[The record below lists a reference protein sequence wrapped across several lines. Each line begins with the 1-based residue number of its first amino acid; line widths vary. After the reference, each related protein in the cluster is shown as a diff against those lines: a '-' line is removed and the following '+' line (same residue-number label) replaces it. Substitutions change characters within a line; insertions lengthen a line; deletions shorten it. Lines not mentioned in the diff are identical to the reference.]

1 MPVATQNKI
10 TRSCG
15 LSVVV
20 GLSIT
25 YPSPAPWEGCDR
37 RLTRRRREGDVLL
50 SALQRQNNAEQNAL
64 VWTHLPWSADVSAT
78 IGRDHIV
85 DLVVGNRRPRTVHFN
100 FVMVANHAALGR
112 PTIHQV
118 AARASAIISFEFR
131 VEVAMPFIV
140 AYPVVSFLR
149 RRAYTK
155 KHGDR
160 AAEQRDEV
168 AAPHSITSSARR
180 RNDSGILRPSA
191 LAVVRLMTRSNL
203 VGCSTGISPG
213 LIPRRILSVTSA
225 ALRNVS
231 DKFGP

>member
-15 LSVVV
+15 LRVVV

-37 RLTRRRREGDVLL
+37 RLTRRRQEGDGLL
-50 SALQRQNNAEQNAL
+50 SALERQNDAEQHAL
-64 VWTHLPWSADVSAT
+64 VWTHLPGSSDVSST

-100 FVMVANHAALGR
+100 FVMVANHAALSR
-112 PTIHQV
+112 PTIHQI

-140 AYPVVSFLR
+140 AYPVVSLLR
-149 RRAYTK
+149 RCVRTK
-155 KHGDR
+155 KQEGP
-160 AAEQRDEV
+160 AAEKRDER
-168 AAPHSITSSARR
+168 ATPHGLTLTLRIT
-180 RNDSGILRPSA
+180 D
-191 LAVVRLMTRSNL
+191 
-203 VGCSTGISPG
+203 
-213 LIPRRILSVTSA
+213 
-225 ALRNVS
+225 
-231 DKFGP
+231 

>member
-1 MPVATQNKI
+1 MPVATQNKV

-15 LSVVV
+15 LSVVG

-37 RLTRRRREGDVLL
+37 RLTRRRQESDVLL
-50 SALQRQNNAEQNAL
+50 SALERQNDPEQNAL

-100 FVMVANHAALGR
+100 FVMVAKHAALGR
-112 PTIHQV
+112 PTIHQI
-118 AARASAIISFEFR
+118 AARASGIISFEFR

-160 AAEQRDEV
+160 AAEQRDEL
-168 AAPHSITSSARR
+168 APLHSITSSVRAST
-180 RNDSGILRPSA
+180 DDGISRPSA
-191 LAVVRLMTRSNL
+191 LAVLRLIKSSYL
-203 VGCSTGISPG
+203 VGACTG
-213 LIPRRILSVTSA
+213 R
-225 ALRNVS
+225 
-231 DKFGP
+231 